1 MVAHRSGRPAL
12 AVMPSRPAQLVPGQ
26 PKVVWLQADT
36 ITDLLEFRR
45 EGDRP
50 DDIVAR
56 LIRFAK
62 RYRLAAEAHIQE
74 EFLP

>member
-1 MVAHRSGRPAL
+1 
-12 AVMPSRPAQLVPGQ
+12 MPTPPAQLVSGQ
-26 PKVVWLQADT
+26 PKKVLLQADT
-36 ITDLLEFRR
+36 VTDLLEFRR

-50 DDIVAR
+50 NDIVAR